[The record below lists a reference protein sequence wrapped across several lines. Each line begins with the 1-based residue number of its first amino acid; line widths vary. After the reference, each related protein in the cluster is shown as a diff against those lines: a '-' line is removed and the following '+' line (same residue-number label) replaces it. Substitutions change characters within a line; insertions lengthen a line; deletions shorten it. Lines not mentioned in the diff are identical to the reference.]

1 MRSNRCQ
8 HKRKRSGGRAK
19 WSWCLRKSIAGS
31 RPRLSDSGAP
41 CNGFKKLVAEAGDP
55 DFPPMP
61 PLDDKGCYPARE
73 AIRIGLAR
81 TIIERRK
88 AAGWT
93 QEQLARAA
101 GVRQETVSRL
111 ETGKHSPN
119 VRTVDKIDLALKNAG
134 F

>member
-1 MRSNRCQ
+1 MPTGEKKIRKKTNMVLVSEEEHRQLQAEVVRLRSTLQ
-8 HKRKRSGGRAK
+8 K
-19 WSWCLRKSIAGS
+19 L
-31 RPRLSDSGAP
+31 
-41 CNGFKKLVAEAGDP
+41 KKLVEGEADP
-55 DFPPMP
+55 DFPPLP
-61 PLDDKGCYPARE
+61 PMDDNGCFPAQE

-111 ETGKHSPN
+111 ETGKHAPH
-119 VRTVDKIDLALKNAG
+119 VRTVDRIDLALKNAG
-134 F
+134 Y

>member
-1 MRSNRCQ
+1 MPTREKQIGKKAKMVLVRAEEHSRLKAEIVRLRSTLQ
-8 HKRKRSGGRAK
+8 
-19 WSWCLRKSIAGS
+19 
-31 RPRLSDSGAP
+31 RL
-41 CNGFKKLVAEAGDP
+41 KKLFEEEGDP
-55 DFPPMP
+55 NFPPMP
-61 PLDDKGCYPARE
+61 PMDDKGCYPAQE

-111 ETGKHSPN
+111 ETG
-119 VRTVDKIDLALKNAG
+119 
-134 F
+134 

>member
-1 MRSNRCQ
+1 MPTSEKKIRT
-8 HKRKRSGGRAK
+8 KAK
-19 WSWCLRKSIAGS
+19 MVLVPQNEHRRLQAEVIRLRTTLQK
-31 RPRLSDSGAP
+31 L
-41 CNGFKKLVAEAGDP
+41 KKLVEAEGDP

-61 PLDDKGCYPARE
+61 PMDDQGCYPALE

-93 QEQLARAA
+93 QEELARAA

-111 ETGKHSPN
+111 ETGKHAPN
-119 VRTVDKIDLALKNAG
+119 IRAVDKIDLA
-134 F
+134 

>member
-1 MRSNRCQ
+1 MPTREKKIRKKARMVLVPEEEHNRL
-8 HKRKRSGGRAK
+8 RAEVVR
-19 WSWCLRKSIAGS
+19 LRGTIQ
-31 RPRLSDSGAP
+31 RL
-41 CNGFKKLVAEAGDP
+41 KKLVEGEGDP

-111 ETGKHSPN
+111 ETGKHAPN
-119 VRTVDKIDLALKNAG
+119 IRTVDRIDSALKNAG

>member
-1 MRSNRCQ
+1 MPT
-8 HKRKRSGGRAK
+8 KAK
-19 WSWCLRKSIAGS
+19 KIVQKGKMVLVPAEEHSRLQAEVVRLRGTLQ
-31 RPRLSDSGAP
+31 RL
-41 CNGFKKLVAEAGDP
+41 KKLVAEEGDP

-61 PLDDKGCYPARE
+61 PLDDRGYYPARE

-111 ETGKHSPN
+111 ETGKHTPN
-119 VRTVDKIDLALKNAG
+119 VRTVDRIDLALKNAG
-134 F
+134 V

>member
-1 MRSNRCQ
+1 MPTREKKIRKKAKMVLVPEEEHSRLQAEVVRLRSTLQ
-8 HKRKRSGGRAK
+8 K
-19 WSWCLRKSIAGS
+19 L
-31 RPRLSDSGAP
+31 
-41 CNGFKKLVAEAGDP
+41 KKLVEEEADS

-61 PLDDKGCYPARE
+61 PMDNKGCYPAQE

-111 ETGKHSPN
+111 ETGKHAPN
-119 VRTVDKIDLALKNAG
+119 IRTVDKIEFALQNAG

>member
-1 MRSNRCQ
+1 MPTREKKSRKKATMVLVPEDEHNRLQ
-8 HKRKRSGGRAK
+8 AEVVR
-19 WSWCLRKSIAGS
+19 LRRTVQK
-31 RPRLSDSGAP
+31 L
-41 CNGFKKLVAEAGDP
+41 KKLVEEAGAT

-61 PLDDKGCYPARE
+61 PMDDQGCYPAQE

-111 ETGKHSPN
+111 ETGKH
-119 VRTVDKIDLALKNAG
+119 A
-134 F
+134 

>member
-1 MRSNRCQ
+1 MPTREKKIRKKAKMVLVPEEEHNRLQAEVVRLRSTLQ
-8 HKRKRSGGRAK
+8 
-19 WSWCLRKSIAGS
+19 
-31 RPRLSDSGAP
+31 RL
-41 CNGFKKLVAEAGDP
+41 KQLVEEEGDP

-61 PLDDKGCYPARE
+61 PLDDQGCYPAQE

-101 GVRQETVSRL
+101 GVRQETISRL
-111 ETGKHSPN
+111 ETGKHAPN
-119 VRTVDKIDLALKNAG
+119 LRTVDRIELALKNAG

>member
-1 MRSNRCQ
+1 MPT
-8 HKRKRSGGRAK
+8 KAKKIRKKAK
-19 WSWCLRKSIAGS
+19 MVLVAAEEHSRLQAEVVRLRGTLQK
-31 RPRLSDSGAP
+31 L
-41 CNGFKKLVAEAGDP
+41 KKLVQEEGDR

-61 PLDDKGCYPARE
+61 PMDDKGCYPAQE

-93 QEQLARAA
+93 QEELARAA

-111 ETGKHSPN
+111 ETGKHAPN
-119 VRTVDKIDLALKNAG
+119 IRTVDRIDLALKSAG

>member
-1 MRSNRCQ
+1 MPTKEKKILKKARMVLVAAEEHSRLQ
-8 HKRKRSGGRAK
+8 AEVVHLRTTLHK
-19 WSWCLRKSIAGS
+19 L
-31 RPRLSDSGAP
+31 
-41 CNGFKKLVAEAGDP
+41 KKLVEEEGDP

-61 PLDDKGCYPARE
+61 PMDDKGCYPAQE

-111 ETGKHSPN
+111 ETGKHAPN
-119 VRTVDKIDLALKNAG
+119 IRTVDKIDLALTDKG